1 MTVDAKGRTRLA
13 SAFNRRSMEMLRMK
27 GIVLMVWASALVLAV
42 VAYVMDTGSE
52 STARAA
58 AGTFVSIGN
67 PDSVSFR
74 GVHRT
79 HSNDVVCGEIVFQEK
94 GGGWSGWQPF
104 VVKSGVMTLL
114 HNSNEAGNGAC
125 SKG

>member
-1 MTVDAKGRTRLA
+1 
-13 SAFNRRSMEMLRMK
+13 
-27 GIVLMVWASALVLAV
+27 MVWASALVLAV

>member
-1 MTVDAKGRTRLA
+1 
-13 SAFNRRSMEMLRMK
+13 MK